1 MKFKAW
7 FKSKTAD
14 KALSPI
20 RNMVIDLIDPGSNLL
35 EVGCGTGDLLY
46 RASDKISKGL
56 GVDLDQAM
64 VDFANTRKE
73 RDKTQNI
80 SFINEN
86 ITTSDILAGNIF
98 DVSTSTLCL
107 HEMGEK
113 EAISTLIAMSQH
125 SSKIII
131 SDFCKPNTFWGKV
144 SIELDEFISGHY
156 GMFKNYQKRGGVPY
170 LSELAGIEIISETKS
185 PIDGINV
192 WVLRGN
198 NYA

>member
-1 MKFKAW
+1 MNFKAW

-20 RNMVIDLIDPGSNLL
+20 RDIVIGLIDPGSNLL

-46 RASDKISKGL
+46 RASGKISEGL
-56 GVDLDQAM
+56 GVDLDQSM
-64 VDFANTRKE
+64 VDFANARKK

-80 SFINEN
+80 SFINAN
-86 ITTSDILAGNIF
+86 IITSAILSGKIF

-107 HEMGEK
+107 HEMGEN

-131 SDFCKPNTFWGKV
+131 ADFSKPNTSWDKI

-156 GMFKNYQKRGGVPY
+156 GMFKHYQKCGGTPY
-170 LSELAGIEIISETKS
+170 LSDLAGLEIISETKS

-192 WVLRGN
+192 WLFRGKN
-198 NYA
+198 HA